1 MQANGQI
8 FYSNK
13 HINGLAVMW
22 SLKSLRKRK
31 KKWLQALGT
40 ESKSPMPLAQQNK
53 KNKAE

>member
-31 KKWLQALGT
+31 KKSLQALGT
-40 ESKSPMPLAQQNK
+40 ESKFPMPLAQQNK

>member
-13 HINGLAVMW
+13 HTNGLAVMW

-31 KKWLQALGT
+31 KKSL
-40 ESKSPMPLAQQNK
+40 
-53 KNKAE
+53 KA